1 MLALGARSGAS
12 SSESS
17 LLQQCAH
24 SPIRDAEIGGH
35 GLHAHAGQ
43 VGMDDEVERDGIES
57 VDEALRSASRSQ
69 RLDSGLLAGFDGA
82 EPTSR

>member
-1 MLALGARSGAS
+1 
-12 SSESS
+12 
-17 LLQQCAH
+17 
-24 SPIRDAEIGGH
+24 
-35 GLHAHAGQ
+35 
-43 VGMDDEVERDGIES
+43 MDDEVERDGIES